1 MRAVESHAS
10 DDLQH
15 HTTARAFRHVF
26 EGPFFR
32 RLMLRGIQ
40 SIPPSIQRATM
51 PLWAVL
57 FYLLLPQARRA
68 VLCNLDVI
76 AGPKTGLHRHLRGVT
91 LFVHYAQMISDTY
104 SLHLGVPLD
113 IDVVSLGRDNVV
125 SAVQK
130 QKGVLAVTGH
140 LGMWQVAAFLADWR
154 GLPMFYQA
162 MAEEPNPLVQ
172 SFEQRFRERFRIIY
186 TTESPFSV
194 LSLAKVLRE
203 GAVLGV
209 QMDRHLGGQ
218 KLEMPFCG
226 HTAWFPSGPV
236 TLARAT
242 GASLVPS
249 FFIVE
254 PGERRLRV
262 VHHLEPAIEV
272 EHTANRERDVASAM
286 RRLVAVYERFVRK
299 YPTQWYQFFDFFDVR
314 APLPVDGIAPSASL
328 PPTVSAEN

>member
-104 SLHLGVPLD
+104 RCYLGAPLHMEVT
-113 IDVVSLGRDNVV
+113 SLGRTEE
-125 SAVQK
+125 
-130 QKGVLAVTGH
+130 VLKLLCERGGILATGH
-140 LGMWQVAAFLADWR
+140 IGMWQVGPLLHGWDDLPPFFLAR
-154 GLPMFYQA
+154 
-162 MAEEPNPLVQ
+162 AEEPTPHIQ
-172 SFEQRFRERFRIIY
+172 KWEEQFRQKIRTIY
-186 TTESPFSV
+186 TSASPFSA
-194 LSLAKVLRE
+194 LSLVRVLRDRCVVGMQIDRVPSGHSVPVQICGRTAHFPE
-203 GAVLGV
+203 GPALLARLTQAPLLPSFFVIDESKGQRTLLHHVGSPIFV
-209 QMDRHLGGQ
+209 AETSDRRKDIAEATQRLATEYE
-218 KLEMPFCG
+218 KLIRR
-226 HTAWFPSGPV
+226 FPTQFYQFFEFFGPV
-236 TLARAT
+236 TSQAT
-242 GASLVPS
+242 
-249 FFIVE
+249 
-254 PGERRLRV
+254 
-262 VHHLEPAIEV
+262 
-272 EHTANRERDVASAM
+272 
-286 RRLVAVYERFVRK
+286 
-299 YPTQWYQFFDFFDVR
+299 
-314 APLPVDGIAPSASL
+314 PV
-328 PPTVSAEN
+328 